1 MTTLNARSP
10 PAAAQQAGT
19 SGEASAEP
27 KPARSEPIPL
37 VKRIGNG
44 MAGIISKLK
53 SGVTNNNP
61 PPLENNPI
69 LQYFEVGK
77 ESSNAGPGL
86 VWRVHDAYRKSD
98 GKECSVFVF
107 DKRIA
112 DKLYKPKRKESM
124 LDRMRGCIS
133 HLEKL
138 RHPKMLQIIHSLE
151 EGHNT
156 IAFATEPVLASLHNI
171 LAWHESSV
179 VLPGAQPPVNPHP
192 ITLGPPSYLQQQP
205 SQPPQ
210 RPPFAREYF
219 FLDIELRY
227 GLLQIIEALHYLHYS
242 SRQIHRNVCPHVII
256 VTKRGTWKLFG
267 LEFLENIIGID
278 PTEMMGVPPWSIK
291 VAKISQP
298 DLDFLAPEVQL
309 NGQCNI
315 LSDMFSLGLVICAVF
330 NNGRPLIQANNNPM
344 LYMKQIEFL
353 DQQVRAVLPR
363 VPAALQEAVQRLL
376 ARDPHARPSTQ
387 LLPLIKYFK
396 CQSEPA
402 IEAMQFLDV
411 VTMKD
416 PNQKSNF
423 YRVTLIDALPYIP
436 KKLRWQHVWPA
447 LQLEVRTAEVLA
459 AVLQPIIWLTNEATQ
474 DEFSHYVLPT
484 LKHLMNSP
492 KSIQA
497 SVTILENLHVIL
509 RKCQINEVNNE
520 IMPLLFNALD
530 NNTNQIQTASLIA
543 MQNVS
548 DYIEDKA
555 LHGIVLAKVKVVLE
569 KNQSDVKIISLIL
582 GFYEKILVRL
592 ERNHILEQV
601 IPTLLAMRLSDPDIV
616 NRVVKLYKSLL
627 LERKFGLTTNVM
639 ATKMIPSLA
648 PQTVNPAL
656 NVDQFTNLMEILYD
670 MLDNIDKNQ
679 RYKLK
684 LDNLSMSSPERHR
697 NLRHQ
702 MSTDNM
708 NVPPFNIPNL
718 RVEQR
723 KTSSAEDMAR
733 KNSISGPSATGSV
746 GGFKSTGIGQWFFG
760 SNNSTSN
767 DNNFLRV
774 ANAFPNRRLSD
785 NTLMTPKI
793 RIAPSCASS
802 PGGTPGGTSGLPTRR
817 HSSIGPQ
824 ERRGSAVNLSPPTG
838 GSMPNTSS
846 SVPFLLTSSMQSIR
860 SRRPSACMSGSQG
873 SGILQQLSSGMVR
886 HLPKRSH
893 SNVPTHAPHH
903 WNPLQGAT
911 SAGYNA
917 LQQTAMAVRKCPSLN
932 ITLTR

>member
-1 MTTLNARSP
+1 M
-10 PAAAQQAGT
+10 
-19 SGEASAEP
+19 
-27 KPARSEPIPL
+27 L
-37 VKRIGNG
+37 VH
-44 MAGIISKLK
+44 LY
-53 SGVTNNNP
+53 
-61 PPLENNPI
+61 L
-69 LQYFEVGK
+69 
-77 ESSNAGPGL
+77 
-86 VWRVHDAYRKSD
+86 
-98 GKECSVFVF
+98 ECSVFFF

-112 DKLYKPKRKESM
+112 DKLYKPKRKETM
-124 LDRMRGCIS
+124 LDRLRACIS
-133 HLEKL
+133 QLEKM

-156 IAFATEPVLASLHNI
+156 IAFASESVLASLHNI

-179 VLPGAQPPVNPHP
+179 TPTGQQPVMPHP
-192 ITLGPPSYLQQQP
+192 ISLGPPSAQQHQVL
-205 SQPPQ
+205 QPPQ
-210 RPPFAREYF
+210 RPPHAKEYS

-227 GLLQIIEALHYLHYS
+227 GLLQIIEALHYLHYTA
-242 SRQIHRNVCPHVII
+242 RQIHRNVCPQVII

-267 LEFLENIIGID
+267 LEFVENIIGAD
-278 PTEMMGVPPWSIK
+278 PTDMISVPPWSIK

-298 DLDFLAPEVQL
+298 NLDFMAPEVQT
-309 NGQCNI
+309 NGHCNI

-330 NNGRPLIQANNNPM
+330 NFGKPLIQANNNPM

-353 DQQVRAVLPR
+353 DQQVNAMLPR
-363 VPAALQEAVQRLL
+363 LPGALQEAVQRLL
-376 ARDPHARPSTQ
+376 SRDPHPRPSTQ

-396 CQSEPA
+396 CQSEAA
-402 IEAMQFLDV
+402 IQAMQFLDV
-411 VTMKD
+411 ITMKD
-416 PNQKSNF
+416 PNQKANF
-423 YRVTLIDALPYIP
+423 YRTTLLDALPYIP

-459 AVLQPIIWLTNEATQ
+459 AVLQPIIWLTNEAASE
-474 DEFSHYVLPT
+474 EFSHYVLPT
-484 LKHLMNSP
+484 LKNLMNTP
-492 KSIQA
+492 KSVQA
-497 SVTILENLHVIL
+497 SVTILENLHIIL
-509 RKCQINEVNNE
+509 KKCQKHEINSDV
-520 IMPLLFNALD
+520 MPLLYNGLD

-543 MQNVS
+543 IQNVS

-555 LHGIVLAKVKVVLE
+555 LHNIVLSRVKVVLE
-569 KNQSDVKIISLIL
+569 KNQSDVKIICLIL
-582 GFYEKILVRL
+582 GFYEKVLIRL
-592 ERNHILEQV
+592 ERTHILEQV
-601 IPTLLAMRLSDPDIV
+601 IPTLLSMRMSDPDII
-616 NRVVKLYKSLL
+616 NRVVKLYKSMLT
-627 LERKFGLTTNVM
+627 ERKFGLTTSVM

-679 RYKLK
+679 RFKLK
-684 LDNLSMSSPERHR
+684 VDNSTSPERHR
-697 NLRHQ
+697 PLRHQ

-708 NVPPFNIPNL
+708 NAPPFNIPNL

-733 KNSISGPSATGSV
+733 KNSMSGPSGTGSV

-760 SNNSTSN
+760 SSNSTNN

-774 ANAFPNRRLSD
+774 ASAFPNRRLSD

-802 PGGTPGGTSGLPTRR
+802 PGGTPGGNSGLPTRR

-860 SRRPSACMSGSQG
+860 SRRPSACLSSSQG

-886 HLPKRSH
+886 HLPVGTSSRIQAQ
-893 SNVPTHAPHH
+893 APHH
-903 WNPLQGAT
+903 WSTLQGAT
-911 SAGYNA
+911 AAGYNA

>member
-1 MTTLNARSP
+1 
-10 PAAAQQAGT
+10 
-19 SGEASAEP
+19 
-27 KPARSEPIPL
+27 
-37 VKRIGNG
+37 

-53 SGVTNNNP
+53 SGANNTP

-69 LQYFEVGK
+69 MQYFEVGK
-77 ESSNAGPGL
+77 ESSTAGPGL
-86 VWRVHDAYRKSD
+86 VWRIHDAYRKSD

-124 LDRMRGCIS
+124 LDRIRSCITQ
-133 HLEKL
+133 LEKM

-156 IAFATEPVLASLHNI
+156 IAFASEAVVASLHNI
-171 LAWHESSV
+171 LNFHETSP
-179 VLPGAQPPVNPHP
+179 LAQGAAPPIQPHP
-192 ITLGPPSYLQQQP
+192 ISLAPPSSAAQLRQQQMP
-205 SQPPQ
+205 TQ
-210 RPPFAREYF
+210 RPPFAKEYY

-227 GLLQIIEALHYLHYS
+227 GLLQIIEALHFLHYTT
-242 SRQIHRNVCPHVII
+242 RQMHRNVCPQVII

-267 LEFLENIIGID
+267 LEFIENIIGTD
-278 PTEMMGVPPWSIK
+278 PTEMMTVPPWSIK
-291 VAKISQP
+291 VAKICQP
-298 DLDFLAPEVQL
+298 NLDYLAPEVQT

-330 NNGRPLIQANNNPM
+330 NNGKPLIQANNNPL

-353 DQQVRAVLPR
+353 DQQVNAVLPR

-376 ARDPHARPSTQ
+376 SRDPHPRPTTQ

-396 CQSEPA
+396 GQAEIA
-402 IEAMQFLDV
+402 IQALQFLDV
-411 VTMKD
+411 ITMKD
-416 PNQKSNF
+416 PNQKANF
-423 YRVTLIDALPYIP
+423 YRGQLIDALPYIP

-474 DEFSHYVLPT
+474 EEFSFYVLPT
-484 LKHLMNSP
+484 LKNLMNSP

-497 SVTILENLHVIL
+497 SVTILENLHIIL
-509 RKCQINEVNNE
+509 KKCQKDEINNE
-520 IMPLLFNALD
+520 IMPLLFAALD
-530 NNTNQIQTASLIA
+530 NNSNQIQTASLISI
-543 MQNVS
+543 QTIS
-548 DYIEDKA
+548 DYIEDKT
-555 LHGIVLAKVKVVLE
+555 LHSVVLVKVKTLLE

-582 GFYEKILVRL
+582 GFFEKILVRL
-592 ERNHILEQV
+592 DRNHILEQV
-601 IPTLLAMRLSDPDIV
+601 IPTLLSMRLSDPDII
-616 NRVVKLYKSLL
+616 NRVVKLYKSML

-639 ATKMIPSLA
+639 ATKMIPALA

-656 NVDQFTNLMEILYD
+656 NVEQFANIMEILYD

-684 LDNLSMSSPERHR
+684 RDSLSLPSPERHR
-697 NLRHQ
+697 ALRHQ

-718 RVEQR
+718 RVEKR

-733 KNSISGPSATGSV
+733 KNSTSGPSAPAIGGSM
-746 GGFKSTGIGQWFFG
+746 GGFKGTGIGQWFFG
-760 SNNSTSN
+760 SNNSTNN
-767 DNNFLRV
+767 DSNFLRV
-774 ANAFPNRRLSD
+774 ASAFSNRRLSD

-802 PGGTPGGTSGLPTRR
+802 PGGTPGGNSGLPTRR

-860 SRRPSACMSGSQG
+860 SRRPSACLNTSQG
-873 SGILQQLSSGMVR
+873 SGLLQQLSSGMVR
-886 HLPKRSH
+886 HLPVVGSS
-893 SNVPTHAPHH
+893 SNAQAQTHPHH
-903 WNPLQGAT
+903 HWGPLHGAT
-911 SAGYNA
+911 ASYSALKHTA
-917 LQQTAMAVRKCPSLN
+917 LSVSKCPSLN
-932 ITLTR
+932 ITMTR

>member
-1 MTTLNARSP
+1 
-10 PAAAQQAGT
+10 
-19 SGEASAEP
+19 
-27 KPARSEPIPL
+27 
-37 VKRIGNG
+37 

-53 SGVTNNNP
+53 SGVTNNTP
-61 PPLENNPI
+61 PPLESNPI
-69 LQYFEVGK
+69 MQYFEVGK
-77 ESSNAGPGL
+77 ESSTAGPGL
-86 VWRVHDAYRKSD
+86 IWRVHDAYRKSD

-112 DKLYKPKRKESM
+112 EKLYKPKRKESM
-124 LDRMRGCIS
+124 LDKIRWCIS
-133 HLEKL
+133 SMEKM

-151 EGHNT
+151 EGNNT
-156 IAFATEPVLASLHNI
+156 IAFASEPVLGSLHNI
-171 LAWHESSV
+171 LSWHESNIV
-179 VLPGAQPPVNPHP
+179 PGAQPPVMPHP
-192 ITLGPPSYLQQQP
+192 ITLGPPSSAAQQMNVP
-205 SQPPQ
+205 TT
-210 RPPFAREYF
+210 RPPFAKEYY

-227 GLLQIIEALHYLHYS
+227 GLLQLIEALHYLHYTS
-242 SRQIHRNVCPHVII
+242 HQMHRNVCPQVII

-267 LEFLENIIGID
+267 LEFAEAIIPTD
-278 PTEMMGVPPWSIK
+278 PTEMLSVPPWSIK
-291 VAKISQP
+291 VAKLAQP
-298 DLDFLAPEVQL
+298 NLDFMAPEVQT
-309 NGQCNI
+309 NGQSSI

-330 NNGRPLIQANNNPM
+330 NNGKPIIQANNNPL
-344 LYMKQIEFL
+344 LYLKQIEFL
-353 DQQVRAVLPR
+353 EQQVNNVLPR
-363 VPAALQEAVQRLL
+363 VPTALQEAVQRLL
-376 ARDPHARPSTQ
+376 TRDPHPRPTTQ

-396 CQSEPA
+396 CTSEPA
-402 IEAMQFLDV
+402 IVAMQFLDV

-416 PNQKSNF
+416 PNQKANF
-423 YRVTLIDALPYIP
+423 YRGQLLDALPYIP
-436 KKLRWQHVWPA
+436 KKLRWQHVWPC

-459 AVLQPIIWLTNEATQ
+459 AVLQPVIWLTNEASP
-474 DEFSHYVLPT
+474 DEFSLYVLPT
-484 LKHLMNSP
+484 LKTLMNSP
-492 KSIQA
+492 KSVQA
-497 SVTILENLHVIL
+497 SVTILENLHIIL
-509 RKCQINEVNNE
+509 KKCQKSEVNNE
-520 IMPLLFNALD
+520 IMPILYSALD
-530 NNTNQIQTASLIA
+530 NNSNQIQFELQTASLIA

-548 DYIEDKA
+548 DYIDDRS
-555 LHGIVLAKVKVVLE
+555 LHNVVLGKVRLLLE
-569 KNQSDVKIISLIL
+569 KNQSDVKVISLIL

-601 IPTLLAMRLSDPDIV
+601 IPTLLAMRLSDPDII
-616 NRVVKLYKSLL
+616 NRVVKLYKSMLM
-627 LERKFGLTTNVM
+627 ERKFGLTTNVM

-684 LDNLSMSSPERHR
+684 LDSLGLPSPERHR
-697 NLRHQ
+697 PLRHQ

-733 KNSISGPSATGSV
+733 KNSISGPPPTGSV

-760 SNNSTSN
+760 SSNSTNN

-802 PGGTPGGTSGLPTRR
+802 PGGTPGGNSGLPTRR

-824 ERRGSAVNLSPPTG
+824 ERRGSAVNLSPPTGYQYRGRSAGSGSSLSVPSASQCVG

-873 SGILQQLSSGMVR
+873 SGLLQQLSSGMVR
-886 HLPKRSH
+886 HLPVGSS
-893 SNVPTHAPHH
+893 SNQAQLTTHWSA
-903 WNPLQGAT
+903 LQGAT
-911 SAGYNA
+911 AAGYNA
-917 LQQTAMAVRKCPSLN
+917 LQHTAMAVRKCPSLN